1 MAWRRASLASL
12 AVLRSS
18 ALMRPAVAGPV
29 ASDSSVH
36 WGQRLAKPGLSGLSS
51 NSSLQMAQILM
62 GKGISTPQI
71 ILNHGGG
78 LFERREL
85 SQLI

>member
-1 MAWRRASLASL
+1 MASRRASLASL

-18 ALMRPAVAGPV
+18 ALMWPWVAGPV
-29 ASDSSVH
+29 ASELLDSSVH

-51 NSSLQMAQILM
+51 NSSLQMAQILI
-62 GKGISTPQI
+62 GKGISTPLM

-78 LFERREL
+78 
-85 SQLI
+85 